1 MFTDLIETI
10 AVITIAVIGLYGLY
24 LMVEESNRLRR
35 RNQELFNMNE
45 ELEEMV
51 FGLQDQVA
59 EWENSQ
65 SKYN

>member
-51 FGLQDQVA
+51 FGLQDQVS